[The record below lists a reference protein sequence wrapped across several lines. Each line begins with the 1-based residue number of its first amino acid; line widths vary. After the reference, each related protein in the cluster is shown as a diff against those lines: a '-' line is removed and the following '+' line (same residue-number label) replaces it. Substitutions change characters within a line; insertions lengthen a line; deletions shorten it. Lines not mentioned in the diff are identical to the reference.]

1 MNKILISDAMDK
13 IAQEILIS
21 EGLNVDVI
29 TNFSDEQLYENIIN
43 YNGLIVRSAT
53 KVTKK
58 IINNAKNLKII
69 GRAGAGVDNIDLDA
83 AKSNNIVVMN
93 TPGGNTNATAE
104 HTIALLFSSLRF
116 INEANTS
123 THKGLWEKK
132 KFKGKEIK
140 GKKIGIIGFG
150 NVGKR
155 VAEICFALGMHV
167 NIFSSYFKSV
177 KNNFKNYNL
186 FENLDEIIK
195 NSDILSFHCK
205 PNKDNTPIIDLSKIK
220 LMSKN
225 GIIINTARGNLVD
238 ENDLKVSLENNII
251 SGAAIDVFS
260 TEPAKDSILFNVPNL
275 ILTPHIAASTNEA
288 QIIVAEM
295 VAKQISK
302 YFNTGKIINSV

>member
-1 MNKILISDAMDK
+1 MDK

-21 EGLNVDVI
+21 EGLQVDVI
-29 TNFSDEQLYENIIN
+29 TNLSDEQLFENIIN

-69 GRAGAGVDNIDLDA
+69 GRAGAGVDNIDLEA
-83 AKSNNIVVMN
+83 AKNNNIIVMN

-116 INEANTS
+116 INEANLS
-123 THKGLWEKK
+123 THNGLWEKK
-132 KFKGKEIK
+132 KFKGSEIK

-155 VAEICFALGMHV
+155 VAEICFSLGMHV
-167 NIFSSYFKSV
+167 NIFSSYFKTI
-177 KNNFKNYNL
+177 KNNFKNYNSSD
-186 FENLDEIIK
+186 NLDEIIK

-205 PNKDNTPIIDLSKIK
+205 PNKDNTPIMNLSKIK
-220 LMSKN
+220 LMNKSA
-225 GIIINTARGNLVD
+225 IIINTARGNLVD
-238 ENDLKVSLENNII
+238 ENDLKDALENNII
-251 SGAAIDVFS
+251 AGAAIDVFS
-260 TEPAKDSILFNVPNL
+260 TEPAKNSILFKVPNL
-275 ILTPHIAASTNEA
+275 ILTPHIAASTNES

-295 VAKQISK
+295 VAKQISE
-302 YFNTGKIINSV
+302 YFKSGKIINSV

>member
-1 MNKILISDAMDK
+1 MNKILISDSMDK

-21 EGLNVDVI
+21 EGLDVDVI
-29 TNFSDEQLYENIIN
+29 TNFTDEQLLENIIN

-53 KVTKK
+53 KVTNK

-69 GRAGAGVDNIDLDA
+69 GRAGAGVDNIDLEA
-83 AKSNNIVVMN
+83 AKNNNIVVMN

-116 INEANTS
+116 INEANIS
-123 THKGLWEKK
+123 THNGLWEKK
-132 KFKGKEIK
+132 KFKGSEVK

-155 VAEICFALGMHV
+155 VAEICLSLGMQV
-167 NIFSSYFKSV
+167 NIFSSYFKTI
-177 KNNFKNYNL
+177 KNNFKNYNSS
-186 FENLDEIIK
+186 ENLDEVIK

-205 PNKDNTPIIDLSKIK
+205 PNKDNTPIMNLSKIK
-220 LMSKN
+220 LMNKSS
-225 GIIINTARGNLVD
+225 IIINTARGNLVD
-238 ENDLKVSLENNII
+238 ENDLKDALENNII
-251 SGAAIDVFS
+251 AGAAIDVFS
-260 TEPAKDSILFNVPNL
+260 TEPAKNSILFKVPNL

-295 VAKQISK
+295 IAKQISE
-302 YFNTGKIINSV
+302 YFKSGKIINSV